1 MLKEIKESQRKDKRY
16 LAIFENGKKTH
27 FGQKGG
33 STYIDHHDK
42 DKREAYRKRHAKDLN
57 TNDPYRA
64 GYLSYWL
71 LWGDEKDLIQAMLS
85 YNRKFFKKQ
94 KP

>member
-1 MLKEIKESQRKDKRY
+1 MLLKVIQSPRKDKRY

-27 FGQKGG
+27 FGQEGG
-33 STYIDHHDK
+33 NTYLDHKDK
-42 DKREAYRKRHAKDLN
+42 NKREAYRKRHAKDLD

-71 LWGDEKDLIQAMLS
+71 LWGDDTNLQSAIKS
-85 YNRKFFKKQ
+85 YNKKFF
-94 KP
+94 